1 MITNGSGIGY
11 TNALTELVISKNK
24 DSKIVSYQEKSDYNI
39 LTNQP
44 FDEKDGSM
52 NTKEI
57 MLIINR
63 RESFP

>member
-39 LTNQP
+39 LT
-44 FDEKDGSM
+44 
-52 NTKEI
+52 
-57 MLIINR
+57 INR
-63 RESFP
+63 LMKKMVV